1 MPSGETLQEVQK
13 CAYLLGICWY
23 GLFIR
28 SDSQVSLKDWPVQF
42 DRISA
47 MPLAQLPETIESYRD
62 RSWCRE
68 PDLRIEDPLAAER
81 FIERVG
87 FCAALTDSRRP
98 GPSLFIAVCGR
109 RDAHMPR
116 NVQKDPESSLAW
128 TIKDEVVRRGRVYY
142 GKLRGNR
149 SIFVARRL
157 VPYFRALAGTH
168 RARSQLD
175 LSVEARSILK
185 VLRKEWE
192 MASRDLRRASGVH
205 DRYSFNKALDE
216 LQKAFKVI
224 PSEIVYEP
232 VFTYIWSL
240 AEARFQDELTQS
252 VPREEALT
260 EVARAYLTSAGMTLR
275 GELARATGLSNP
287 DAGVGNWALVDEDF
301 ASRVAPGVYRLKEL
315 ES

>member
-1 MPSGETLQEVQK
+1 
-13 CAYLLGICWY
+13 
-23 GLFIR
+23 
-28 SDSQVSLKDWPVQF
+28 
-42 DRISA
+42 
-47 MPLAQLPETIESYRD
+47 MPLVQLPETIESYRD

-68 PDLRIEDPLAAER
+68 PDLRLEDALAAER

-98 GPSLFIAVCGR
+98 GPSLYIAVCGR

-157 VPYFRALAGTH
+157 VPYFHAVGSTHGTH
-168 RARSQLD
+168 SSPG
-175 LSVEARSILK
+175 LSSEAQKILK

-192 MASRDLRRASGVH
+192 MASRDLRHASGIL
-205 DRYSFNKALDE
+205 DRYSFNKSLDE
-216 LQKAFKVI
+216 LQRAFKVI

-232 VFTYIWSL
+232 VFTYIWTL
-240 AEARFQDELTQS
+240 AEARFQDELKMRTS
-252 VPREEALT
+252 REQALA
-260 EVARAYLTSAGMTLR
+260 EMARAYLKGAGMTLR
-275 GELARATGLSNP
+275 GELARVTGLSNS
-287 DAGVGNWALVDEDF
+287 DAGLGNWALVDEGF
-301 ASRVAPGVYRLKEL
+301 ASRLAPGVYGLKDVQG
-315 ES
+315 

>member
-1 MPSGETLQEVQK
+1 M
-13 CAYLLGICWY
+13 
-23 GLFIR
+23 
-28 SDSQVSLKDWPVQF
+28 DWLIQF

-47 MPLAQLPETIESYRD
+47 MPLAQLPDIIENYRD

-68 PDLRIEDPLAAER
+68 PDLRIEDSLAAER

-98 GPSLFIAVCGR
+98 GPSLYIAVCGR

-116 NVQKDPESSLAW
+116 NVQKDPESSLTW

-157 VPYFRALAGTH
+157 VPYFHALTGLH
-168 RARSQLD
+168 RVRSAPG
-175 LSVEARSILK
+175 LSDDAQSILK

-192 MASRDLRRASGVH
+192 MASRDLRYASGIH
-205 DRYSFNKALDE
+205 DRYSFNKAIDE

-240 AEARFQDELTQS
+240 AAARFQDELKVKVS
-252 VPREEALT
+252 REQALT
-260 EVARAYLTSAGMTLR
+260 EVARAYLSSAGMTIR
-275 GELARATGLSNP
+275 GELARVTGLSNP

-301 ASRVAPGVYRLKEL
+301 ASRLAPGVYRLKQL
-315 ES
+315 EV